1 MTRLCLCYGGTL
13 IAWRSIKPGGRCDAP
28 LTFGLGW
35 HFLIAEGMAGRLGS
49 EVSMV
54 DCDVMPAINLI
65 PETRL
70 SLHECGEQEAQR
82 FKWIE
87 SEKAGRDLGE
97 TAIRS
102 WIGQHWNGFL
112 RHRWLEHLQGKAFWI
127 ELDQGDFGLLRRAF
141 QGSALIDPILEHF
154 KHGRENLDIIL
165 WAMKRGLPMAE
176 VLEILEAL
184 DVNSRRIECRFDPR
198 RRRASG

>member
-1 MTRLCLCYGGTL
+1 MAAR
-13 IAWRSIKPGGRCDAP
+13 PGV
-28 LTFGLGW
+28 
-35 HFLIAEGMAGRLGS
+35 

-54 DCDVMPAINLI
+54 ECDCAPGIDHL
-65 PETRL
+65 PESRF
-70 SLHECGEQEAQR
+70 SLHRCGEEEAQQ

-112 RHRWLEHLQGKAFWI
+112 RQRWLEHLQGKRFWI
-127 ELDQGDFGLLRRAF
+127 ELDQGDFGLLRKAF
-141 QGSALIDPILEHF
+141 RGSPLIDPILDHF

-165 WAMKRGLPMAE
+165 WAMTLDLPMEE
-176 VLEILEAL
+176 VRQILEAL
-184 DVNSRRIECRFDPR
+184 DVNSRRIECRF
-198 RRRASG
+198 GH

>member
-1 MTRLCLCYGGTL
+1 LQCGSIELGERCRSSTPSPDEELTASIAKERAARLDL
-13 IAWRSIKPGGRCDAP
+13 
-28 LTFGLGW
+28 
-35 HFLIAEGMAGRLGS
+35 

-54 DCDVMPAINLI
+54 DCEISPAIDLSA
-65 PETRL
+65 ETRL
-70 SLHECGEQEAQR
+70 SLHQCGEEEAQR
-82 FKWIE
+82 YKWIE

-112 RHRWLEHLQGKAFWI
+112 RQRWLEHLQGKTFWI

-141 QGSALIDPILEHF
+141 KGSPLIDPILEHF

-165 WAMKRGLPMAE
+165 WAMKIDLPMAE
-176 VLEILEAL
+176 VREILQAL